1 MLKACS
7 KCGRIHERG
16 YICTAGVQ
24 VKQERDSPAD
34 KFRNTQEWRR
44 KSEAIKNRDIHL
56 CRICLT
62 KQYNSQLQYNARRL
76 SVHHIVPLNEDY
88 SKRLDDDNLI
98 TLCSYHHELAEH
110 GAIPRRVLLDLAR
123 TPPAL
128 FTD

>member
-7 KCGRIHERG
+7 RCGRIHERG
-16 YICTAGVQ
+16 FVCMPRTAY
-24 VKQERDSPAD
+24 KQERNSQAD
-34 KFRNTQEWRR
+34 KFRNTSVWRQ
-44 KSEAIKNRDIHL
+44 KSEDIKKRDIHL

-62 KQYNSQLQYNARRL
+62 KQYNTLIQYNSQKL

-110 GAIPRRVLLDLAR
+110 GTIPRRLLLDLAR
-123 TPPAL
+123 TLPKL
-128 FTD
+128 

>member
-7 KCGRIHERG
+7 RCGRIHERG
-16 YICTAGVQ
+16 FVCVPRAY
-24 VKQERDSPAD
+24 KQERNSQAD

-44 KSEAIKNRDIHL
+44 KSEAVKKRDMHL
-56 CRICLT
+56 CRVCLT
-62 KQYNSQLQYNARRL
+62 KQYNTQLQYNARRL

-110 GAIPRRVLLDLAR
+110 GAIPRRLLLDLAR
-123 TPPAL
+123 TSPAL
-128 FTD
+128 